1 MKLEFQAGGTKVSMW
16 FNVFTQETLGE
27 NTGISS
33 SNHQPVSFHPAA
45 EYHCNVR

>member
-1 MKLEFQAGGTKVSMW
+1 MGLKFLCGLMFLVVW